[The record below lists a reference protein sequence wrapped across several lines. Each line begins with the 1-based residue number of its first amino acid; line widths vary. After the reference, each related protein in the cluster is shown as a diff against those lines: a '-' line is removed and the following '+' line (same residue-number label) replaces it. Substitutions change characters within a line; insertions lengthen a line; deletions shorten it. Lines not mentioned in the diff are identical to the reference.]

1 MKNSP
6 PVLRPGID
14 FYLENGR
21 YVFTALFLRERGFC
35 CNSGC
40 RHCPYPK
47 EDNTVSAEHTVIPRQ
62 DAPRETPIQQP
73 KSANA

>member
-21 YVFTALFLRERGFC
+21 YVFTALFLQERGYC

-47 EDNTVSAEHTVIPRQ
+47 KDAVRAEHAAVPTQ
-62 DAPRETPIQQP
+62 DVPREIPFQQD